1 MIHKLLDL
9 ISIDGA
15 FISFIKTKKF
25 SLASYKMIRRMKK
38 SGVYPKTVIDIGA
51 NKGQFS
57 ILANYLLNPNNI
69 IAIEANPDLEKD
81 LYKNLLNIENKTIF
95 ISYLN

>member
-25 SLASYKMIRRMKK
+25 SLASYKMIRRLKK
-38 SGVYPKTVIDIGA
+38 KGVCPQTVIDIGA

-57 ILANYLLNPNNI
+57 ILANYILNPSNI

-81 LYKNLLNIENKTIF
+81 LYRNLSNIECIKFFN
-95 ISYLN
+95 